1 MVEKSFRA
9 LNTAEQSVT
18 VLRSPALSRSAF
30 DSWYSAPQ
38 ISRAFRVGSPSC
50 TSMREDEKEGSAV
63 APKSYDLAGSEG
75 KTGGAAGTGTGR
87 EVGRFHSAGQ
97 TRLCSG
103 NALNIRT
110 DLQTG

>member
-1 MVEKSFRA
+1 MSKFRA

-87 EVGRFHSAGQ
+87 EVGRFHRGRPTWKQ
-97 TRLCSG
+97 LV
-103 NALNIRT
+103 
-110 DLQTG
+110 